1 MAGAEDFEML
11 DDIQKQK
18 VAEWIGEG
26 AGLSE
31 VQRRIKDEFG
41 VSMTYMDVRFLVL
54 DIGAQ
59 VKDKASAEPK
69 PEPSTPPA
77 DTQAPLPP
85 NDADGGETVEQD
97 AVDDTGMNA
106 SDGSA
111 EPQDEGFTPPGME
124 GGSVK
129 VDLDRIVRAG
139 AMASGTVT
147 FSDGVTGSWYLDRFG
162 RLGLTK
168 VSKPG
173 YQPSRADLEEFQIA
187 LQEKL
192 AGGV

>member
-1 MAGAEDFEML
+1 ML
-11 DDIQKQK
+11 DDLQKQA
-18 VAEWIGEG
+18 VAKWIEEG

-41 VSMTYMDVRFLVL
+41 ISMTYMDVRFLVL
-54 DIGAQ
+54 DLGAQ
-59 VKDKASAEPK
+59 VKDKKSDEPKADEPKAAADTGAAQPRPDGETAEPD
-69 PEPSTPPA
+69 SLAGAA
-77 DTQAPLPP
+77 DTGP
-85 NDADGGETVEQD
+85 NDAV
-97 AVDDTGMNA
+97 A
-106 SDGSA
+106 SDGY
-111 EPQDEGFTPPGME
+111 TPPGMD
-124 GGSVK
+124 GASAVK
-129 VDLDRIVRAG
+129 VELDRIVRAG

-168 VSKPG
+168 VSKPD

-192 AGGV
+192 AGGA

>member
-1 MAGAEDFEML
+1 ML
-11 DDIQKQK
+11 DDIQKGK
-18 VAEWIGEG
+18 IAEWIGEG

-54 DIGAQ
+54 DLGAQ
-59 VKDKASAEPK
+59 VKDKADSGTKSEAVP
-69 PEPSTPPA
+69 
-77 DTQAPLPP
+77 Q
-85 NDADGGETVEQD
+85 DADVKAPPPTLDD
-97 AVDDTGMNA
+97 ADVDKPTMPVADGDDDADAGDGMA
-106 SDGSA
+106 A
-111 EPQDEGFTPPGME
+111 QDEGFTPPGMD
-124 GGSVK
+124 GGAVK

-139 AMASGTVT
+139 AMASGSVT

>member
-1 MAGAEDFEML
+1 MDISKGLRYHFLIML
-11 DDIQKQK
+11 DDLQKQA
-18 VAEWIGEG
+18 VAKWIEEG

-41 VSMTYMDVRFLVL
+41 ISMTYMDVRFLVL
-54 DIGAQ
+54 DLGAQ
-59 VKDKASAEPK
+59 VKDRKSDEPK
-69 PEPSTPPA
+69 ADEPKA
-77 DTQAPLPP
+77 A
-85 NDADGGETVEQD
+85 ADGVAAKPMTDEDAAIPDSLGET
-97 AVDDTGMNA
+97 ADDGA
-106 SDGSA
+106 AADDGY
-111 EPQDEGFTPPGME
+111 TPPGMD
-124 GGSVK
+124 GASSVK
-129 VDLDRIVRAG
+129 VELDRIVRAG

-168 VSKPG
+168 VSKPD

-192 AGGV
+192 AGGA